1 MKNEINLL
9 PIQPRKKRMVYF
21 SKRKMWSGV
30 VFGAC
35 ILLLVVYVSLSL
47 MDQICKNKIAQA
59 EEVIKNKNA
68 TQIINTNITE
78 QNNILDYRYR
88 LTELI
93 AENKDLLLKSLTGIH
108 EVLPSGVNL
117 LEYTYQDG
125 LLNISGEAKNQEVIL
140 EFREKL
146 LGLDLFKTVNLID
159 TNKKV
164 RTDIEKKSQINE
176 NLNDD
181 LWEFKFEIQLLE
193 VEKT

>member
-21 SKRKMWSGV
+21 SKRKIWSGV
-30 VFGAC
+30 VFGSC
-35 ILLLVVYVSLSL
+35 MLLLVIYVCLSL

-59 EEVIKNKNA
+59 EAVIKNKSA
-68 TQIINTNITE
+68 TQIIYTNITE

-88 LTELI
+88 LTESI

-108 EVLPSGVNL
+108 EVLPAGVNL

-125 LLNISGEAKNQEVIL
+125 LLSISGEAKNQEVIL

-146 LGLDLFKTVNLID
+146 LALDLFKTVNIID
-159 TNKKV
+159 TNKKA
-164 RTDIEKKSQINE
+164 RTDIDKKSQINE
-176 NLNDD
+176 ISNDD
-181 LWEFKFEIQLLE
+181 LWEFTFDIQLLE